1 MGQLWVGAS
10 IGDICASFPSRCL
23 DCEVPLGQV
32 QPLVQVVGR
41 HVGTFFVYGCVV
53 YRLRFLVMER
63 SVNPSFYALCL
74 SRTTWICPNP

>member
-23 DCEVPLGQV
+23 GCEVPPGQV

-41 HVGTFFVYGCVV
+41 HVGTFLCMVV
-53 YRLRFLVMER
+53 WFTG
-63 SVNPSFYALCL
+63 SGS
-74 SRTTWICPNP
+74 S